1 MECVDCGLIERRRAW
16 TGSEIC
22 ERTYKG
28 LTAERIYA
36 ENQLHDNIR
45 MRTIVGILLSE
56 PER

>member
-45 MRTIVGILLSE
+45 MRTTVE
-56 PER
+56 